1 MKTIDKNALEFL
13 PGKPSP
19 MGCSAT
25 RNGFNF
31 AVCSDHTGFLNLILY
46 TNDPRNP
53 VISIPMDSGKNRS
66 RETWHIEVTGLP
78 EIFEYGYRLKNKDD
92 SSLSGENFPPQTV
105 LNDPYAKAYSG
116 GEIWGKRNND
126 NSDANTYRSLFITEP
141 FDWEGDQPLNIPITD
156 TIIYELHPRGYTK
169 HPSSNVNSP
178 GTYAGLIEKIPYL
191 KSLGITAIELLP
203 INEFDET
210 RLNRTNPQTG
220 EQLFNFWGYDSLG
233 YFAPKASYAAIPAK
247 GGQINEFKRLVKEMH
262 KAGIEVLLDIVFNHT
277 GEGPQDAPTF
287 SFRGLANSIYY
298 MRDRKTGH
306 YLNFTGCGN
315 TVNCNHP
322 VVKKMILDAL
332 RYWVKEMHVDGFRF
346 DLVSILTRDN
356 DGSVLE
362 NPPVIEEISRD
373 PVLSKTK
380 LIAEA
385 WDAAGLYQVGSFP
398 GGDRWAIWNDRFR
411 DTTRRYVR
419 GDSGMV
425 PELATRIAGSAD
437 LFRPIGRSPYHSI
450 NYVTAHDGFPM
461 SDLVSYSKKHNQ
473 MNGERNADGMNE
485 NYSSNYGHEGPTSD
499 PAINAIRRK
508 QIKNMAALLFLSQ
521 GVPMILAGDEIGRTQ
536 RGNNN
541 GYCQDNDLS
550 WIDWNLVQKNSG
562 LLRFFKKL
570 ILFRKDHPALRRKTF
585 FEDDRS
591 NETKIHWYNNLL
603 NTPKWTEKRHCLA
616 FHLLPAAGDTDIYVI
631 ANSGKK
637 RKRFHLPYLGEEKRW
652 YLVMD
657 TNRSEPEDIFDKG
670 HEIILVNQ
678 DNYLTEAYSTIL
690 LLGK

>member
-1 MKTIDKNALEFL
+1 
-13 PGKPSP
+13 
-19 MGCSAT
+19 
-25 RNGFNF
+25 
-31 AVCSDHTGFLNLILY
+31 
-46 TNDPRNP
+46 
-53 VISIPMDSGKNRS
+53 
-66 RETWHIEVTGLP
+66 
-78 EIFEYGYRLKNKDD
+78 
-92 SSLSGENFPPQTV
+92 
-105 LNDPYAKAYSG
+105 
-116 GEIWGKRNND
+116 
-126 NSDANTYRSLFITEP
+126 
-141 FDWEGDQPLNIPITD
+141 NIPLAD

-169 HPSSNVNSP
+169 HPSSNVDSP

-191 KSLGITAIELLP
+191 KSLSITAIELLP

-210 RLNRTNPQTG
+210 RLNRLNPQTG
-220 EQLFNFWGYDSLG
+220 EHLFNFWGYDPLG

-247 GGQINEFKRLVKEMH
+247 GGQINEFKCLVKEMH

-315 TVNCNHP
+315 TLNCNHP
-322 VVKKMILDAL
+322 MVKKMILDAL
-332 RYWVKEMHVDGFRF
+332 RYWVKEIHVDGFRF

-373 PVLSKTK
+373 PVLSKSK

-411 DTTRRYVR
+411 DTIRRYVR

-485 NYSSNYGHEGPTSD
+485 N
-499 PAINAIRRK
+499 
-508 QIKNMAALLFLSQ
+508 
-521 GVPMILAGDEIGRTQ
+521 
-536 RGNNN
+536 
-541 GYCQDNDLS
+541 
-550 WIDWNLVQKNSG
+550 
-562 LLRFFKKL
+562 
-570 ILFRKDHPALRRKTF
+570 
-585 FEDDRS
+585 
-591 NETKIHWYNNLL
+591 
-603 NTPKWTEKRHCLA
+603 
-616 FHLLPAAGDTDIYVI
+616 
-631 ANSGKK
+631 
-637 RKRFHLPYLGEEKRW
+637 
-652 YLVMD
+652 
-657 TNRSEPEDIFDKG
+657 
-670 HEIILVNQ
+670 
-678 DNYLTEAYSTIL
+678 
-690 LLGK
+690 